1 MYTAQQQLF
10 IINRYARNALHY
22 ARSAERPLSN
32 GPHDHI
38 AVSVEAYAKNIV
50 NTLINTLQ

>member
-22 ARSAERPLSN
+22 ARSAEPPLSN